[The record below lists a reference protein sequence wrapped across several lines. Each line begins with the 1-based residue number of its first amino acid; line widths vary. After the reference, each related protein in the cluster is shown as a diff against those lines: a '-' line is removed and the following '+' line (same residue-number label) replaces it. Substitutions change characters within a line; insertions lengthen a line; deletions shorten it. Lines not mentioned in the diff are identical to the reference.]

1 MAQEQKSF
9 DDRQMTGDILASQ
22 QAMAAAYNAAAAA
35 AHEGVK
41 TRLMTLL
48 GEEQQL
54 AGDLLAE
61 MEKRGWRVQ
70 TQAWEEELRRVR
82 EQHRGKE

>member
-1 MAQEQKSF
+1 
-9 DDRQMTGDILASQ
+9 
-22 QAMAAAYNAAAAA
+22 
-35 AHEGVK
+35 
-41 TRLMTLL
+41 MTLL

-70 TQAWEEELRRVR
+70 TQASEEELRRVR